1 MAMVLSE
8 CGEPSVHAGNEEVKL
23 TIRNVLVE
31 HKLERPS
38 WDATLL
44 SEFNLQNFI
53 CKIY

>member
-31 HKLERPS
+31 HKVGEAIMGCYFAVR
-38 WDATLL
+38 
-44 SEFNLQNFI
+44 I
-53 CKIY
+53 